1 MIGAT
6 PAFVH
11 WFAVGFRETL
21 AMIWLTWWPL
31 VLGFGLSGLVQSL
44 VPRDALRAQLGTNSP
59 TSVAKATL
67 LGVLSSSCSYAA
79 SAMSRALFARG
90 ASWSNA
96 LIFMVASTNLV
107 IELGVLLY
115 LLLGW
120 QFVLAQFVGGVVMVI
135 LLALTTRIM
144 FNARRQ
150 QQLKDRVL
158 LDSPPAEV
166 EAGSTWRERLR
177 DRDNVSLAA
186 RYAWGDLTM
195 LRKELLAGFL
205 VAGFLS
211 VHVPAAWWGHLFVS
225 GHGTWTVLENA
236 LLAPLLAVIAFVCSV
251 GNIPLA
257 AALWANG
264 VAFGGVV
271 AFIFADLITLPLL
284 AIYRRFYGGAS
295 TWRLFALLWFVMSV
309 GGLVVNGIFH
319 VSGLIPASHHVRALN
334 GEFPLGATLV
344 LNVLATLV
352 LGGAWWLVRSS
363 KRSARAATDPICGMT
378 VDTSSPAATLVRD
391 GETFYFC
398 SLRCRDKFDHESDT
412 RSMREDVNGDQI
424 DPVCSMHVASN
435 NAIRAVG
442 ADGLTYYFC
451 SEDCQRTFLEG
462 PRLAANQQI
471 E

>member
-44 VPRDALRAQLGTNSP
+44 VPRDALRAQLGTNTP

-67 LGVLSSSCSYAA
+67 LGILSSSCSYAA

-96 LIFMVASTNLV
+96 LIFMVASNNLV

-135 LLALTTRIM
+135 LLAFTTRIM
-144 FNARRQ
+144 FTALRQ

-166 EAGSTWRERLR
+166 TAGSTWRERLR

-186 RYAWGDLTM
+186 RYALGDLKM

-211 VHVPAAWWGHLFVS
+211 VHVPATWWSHLFVS

-257 AALWANG
+257 APLWATG
-264 VAFGGVV
+264 VALGGAV
-271 AFIFADLITLPLL
+271 AFIFA
-284 AIYRRFYGGAS
+284 A
-295 TWRLFALLWFVMSV
+295 
-309 GGLVVNGIFH
+309 
-319 VSGLIPASHHVRALN
+319 LIP
-334 GEFPLGATLV
+334 
-344 LNVLATLV
+344 
-352 LGGAWWLVRSS
+352 
-363 KRSARAATDPICGMT
+363 C
-378 VDTSSPAATLVRD
+378 
-391 GETFYFC
+391 
-398 SLRCRDKFDHESDT
+398 
-412 RSMREDVNGDQI
+412 
-424 DPVCSMHVASN
+424 
-435 NAIRAVG
+435 
-442 ADGLTYYFC
+442 
-451 SEDCQRTFLEG
+451 
-462 PRLAANQQI
+462 
-471 E
+471 